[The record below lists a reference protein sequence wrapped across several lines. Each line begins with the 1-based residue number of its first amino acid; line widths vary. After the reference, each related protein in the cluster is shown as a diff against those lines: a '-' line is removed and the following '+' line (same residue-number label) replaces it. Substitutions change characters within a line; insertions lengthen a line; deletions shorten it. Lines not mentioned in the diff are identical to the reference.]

1 MFNNYFEQVRKAPQT
16 AITTLDRHHEQEEAS
31 MAKSD
36 DTRAKITETA
46 IESFRERG
54 YDLTTIRLIA
64 DEAGI
69 SVGNAY
75 YYFPTK
81 NHLVQELYLRVQ
93 GDHLERVHAAFGTS
107 TDIAKRLEIAL
118 LCGLDAT
125 APFHDSAA
133 GFLAA
138 AIAPTSAVS
147 PFGSDAAVP
156 RAMAIRVFEEV
167 VEGSTNAIPSEL
179 KQQLPELLWLAYMG
193 LTLFWVYDTSE
204 GQGKSRALATG
215 ASKLFGTVL
224 PLARLPF
231 ARGLVSQ
238 LLDLIRSARGET
250 PNP

>member
-1 MFNNYFEQVRKAPQT
+1 
-16 AITTLDRHHEQEEAS
+16 

-54 YDLTTIRLIA
+54 YDQTTIRLIA
-64 DEAGI
+64 DQAGI

-93 GDHLERVHAAFGTS
+93 GNHLERAHAAFGSS
-107 TDIAKRLEIAL
+107 TDIAQRLEIAL
-118 LCGLDAT
+118 LSGLDAT
-125 APFHDSAA
+125 GPYHDSAP

-147 PFGSDAAVP
+147 PFGADAAEP
-156 RAMAIRVFEEV
+156 RAMAIQVFQEV
-167 VEGSTNAIPSEL
+167 VDGSTNAIPAEL
-179 KQQLPELLWLAYMG
+179 KRQLPELLWLAYMG
-193 LTLFWVYDTSE
+193 LTLFWVYDNSE
-204 GQGKSRALATG
+204 GLARSRGLARG

-231 ARGLVSQ
+231 ARGTLNQV
-238 LLDLIRSARGET
+238 LDLIRAAR
-250 PNP
+250 N

>member
-1 MFNNYFEQVRKAPQT
+1 V
-16 AITTLDRHHEQEEAS
+16 
-31 MAKSD
+31 AKSD

-54 YDLTTIRLIA
+54 YDHTTIRLIA

-93 GDHLERVHAAFGTS
+93 SDHLVRVHASFGTS
-107 TDIAKRLEIAL
+107 TDIAKRLEVAL

-125 APFHDSAA
+125 GPYHDSAA

-147 PFGSDAAVP
+147 PFGPDAAEP
-156 RAMAIRVFEEV
+156 RAMAIQVFQEV
-167 VEGSTNAIPSEL
+167 VDGSANAIPADL
-179 KQQLPELLWLAYMG
+179 KRQLPELLWLAYMG
-193 LTLFWVYDTSE
+193 LTLFWVYDRSE
-204 GQGKSRALATG
+204 GQAKSRALAKG

-231 ARGLVSQ
+231 ARGPLNQ
-238 LLDLIRSARGET
+238 LLTLIRAARS
-250 PNP
+250 

>member
-1 MFNNYFEQVRKAPQT
+1 M
-16 AITTLDRHHEQEEAS
+16 S
-31 MAKSD
+31 KSD

-54 YDLTTIRLIA
+54 YDQTTIRLIA
-64 DEAGI
+64 EEASI

-93 GDHLERVHAAFGTS
+93 GDHLDRVHAAFGSS

-118 LCGLDAT
+118 LCGMDAT
-125 APFHDSAA
+125 GPYHDSAP

-138 AIAPTSAVS
+138 AISPTSAVS
-147 PFGSDAAVP
+147 PFGADSAES
-156 RAMAIRVFEEV
+156 RALAIEVFQEV
-167 VEGSTNAIPSEL
+167 VDGSTNAIPAEL
-179 KQQLPELLWLAYMG
+179 KRQLPELLWLAYMG
-193 LTLFWVYDTSE
+193 LTLFWVYDNSE
-204 GQGKSRALATG
+204 DQTKSRALAKG

-231 ARGLVSQ
+231 ARGPLNQ
-238 LLDLIRSARGET
+238 LLDLIRTARG
-250 PNP
+250 

>member
-1 MFNNYFEQVRKAPQT
+1 M
-16 AITTLDRHHEQEEAS
+16 S
-31 MAKSD
+31 KSD

-54 YDLTTIRLIA
+54 YDQTTIRLIA
-64 DEAGI
+64 QEADI

-93 GDHLERVHAAFGTS
+93 GDHLERVHAAFGAS
-107 TDIAKRLEIAL
+107 TDIAKRLEVAL

-125 APFHDSAA
+125 GPYHDSAA

-138 AIAPTSAVS
+138 AISPTSAVS
-147 PFGSDAAVP
+147 PFGADSAAP
-156 RAMAIRVFEEV
+156 RAMAIEVFQEV
-167 VEGSTNAIPSEL
+167 VDGSTNTIPADL

-204 GQGKSRALATG
+204 EQAKSRALARG
-215 ASKLFGTVL
+215 ASTLFGAVL

-231 ARGLVSQ
+231 ARGPLNQ
-238 LLDLIRSARGET
+238 FLELIRTARR
-250 PNP
+250 

>member
-1 MFNNYFEQVRKAPQT
+1 V
-16 AITTLDRHHEQEEAS
+16 
-31 MAKSD
+31 AKSD

-54 YDLTTIRLIA
+54 YDQTTIRLIA

-93 GDHLERVHAAFGTS
+93 GDHLERVHAAFGSS
-107 TDIAKRLEIAL
+107 TDIAKRLEAAL

-125 APFHDSAA
+125 EPYHDSAA

-138 AIAPTSAVS
+138 TIAPTSAVS
-147 PFGSDAAVP
+147 PFGADAAEP
-156 RAMAIRVFEEV
+156 RAMAIQVFQEV
-167 VEGSTNAIPSEL
+167 VDGCSNAIPAEL
-179 KQQLPELLWLAYMG
+179 KRQLPELLWLAYMG
-193 LTLFWVYDTSE
+193 LTLFWVYDSSE
-204 GQGKSRALATG
+204 GQAKSRALARG

-231 ARGLVSQ
+231 ARGPLNQ
-238 LLDLIRSARGET
+238 LLELVRAART
-250 PNP
+250 

>member
-1 MFNNYFEQVRKAPQT
+1 MT
-16 AITTLDRHHEQEEAS
+16 
-31 MAKSD
+31 KSD

-54 YDLTTIRLIA
+54 YDQTTIRLIA

-93 GDHLERVHAAFGTS
+93 GDHLERVHAAFGSS
-107 TDIAKRLEIAL
+107 TDLAKRIEVAL

-125 APFHDSAA
+125 GPYHGSAPE
-133 GFLAA
+133 FLAA

-147 PFGSDAAVP
+147 PFGADAAEP
-156 RAMAIRVFEEV
+156 RAMAIQVFQEV
-167 VEGSTNAIPSEL
+167 VDGSTNPIPADL
-179 KQQLPELLWLAYMG
+179 KRQLPELLWLAYMG
-193 LTLFWVYDTSE
+193 LTLFWVYDSSE
-204 GQGKSRALATG
+204 GQARSRALARG
-215 ASKLFGTVL
+215 ASKLFGTAL

-231 ARGLVSQ
+231 ARGPLNQ
-238 LLDLIRSARGET
+238 LLDLVRAARA
-250 PNP
+250 

>member
-1 MFNNYFEQVRKAPQT
+1 
-16 AITTLDRHHEQEEAS
+16 

-54 YDLTTIRLIA
+54 YDQTTLRLIA
-64 DEAGI
+64 AEAGI

-93 GDHLERVHAAFGTS
+93 GDHLKRVRAAIGSS
-107 TDIAKRLEIAL
+107 TDIAKRLEVAL

-125 APFHDSAA
+125 GPYHDAAA

-138 AIAPTSAVS
+138 AISPTSAVS
-147 PFGSDAAVP
+147 PFGAESAGP
-156 RAMAIRVFEEV
+156 RAMALEVFQEV
-167 VEGSTNAIPSEL
+167 VEGSSNNIPANL
-179 KQQLPELLWLAYMG
+179 KRQLPELLWLAYMG
-193 LTLFWVYDTSE
+193 LTLYWVYDTSE
-204 GQGKSRALATG
+204 GQAKSRALAKG
-215 ASKLFGTVL
+215 AAKLFGTVL

-231 ARGLVSQ
+231 ARGPVNQ
-238 LLDLIRSARGET
+238 LLELIRNARL
-250 PNP
+250 

>member
-1 MFNNYFEQVRKAPQT
+1 M
-16 AITTLDRHHEQEEAS
+16 S
-31 MAKSD
+31 KSD

-54 YDLTTIRLIA
+54 YDQTTIRRIA

-93 GDHLERVHAAFGTS
+93 GDHLERVHAEFGSS

-118 LCGLDAT
+118 LCGMDAT
-125 APFHDSAA
+125 GPYHESAP

-138 AIAPTSAVS
+138 AISPTSAVS
-147 PFGSDAAVP
+147 PFGADSAQS
-156 RAMAIRVFEEV
+156 RAMAIQVFQEV
-167 VEGSTNAIPSEL
+167 VDGSTNAIPSEL
-179 KQQLPELLWLAYMG
+179 KLQLPELLWLAYMG
-193 LTLFWVYDTSE
+193 LTLYWVYDNSD
-204 GQGKSRALATG
+204 GQARSRALATS

-231 ARGLVSQ
+231 ARGPLNQ
-238 LLDLIRSARGET
+238 LLDLIRTARA
-250 PNP
+250 